1 MNWNQ
6 GNTITKEMGQEMYPT
21 KELIKLF
28 RELKKDGYSGLSLG
42 LIIDLIRFQI
52 EAKERN

>member
-1 MNWNQ
+1 MDWNQ
-6 GNTITKEMGQEMYPT
+6 GNTITKEMGQEMYET